1 MDLLAVSVV
10 MPAYNEAVNLPVVLS
25 ELRDVLDGLQ
35 LPWEIVV
42 VDDGSTDATRTVL
55 DRLETEVPGLRQVRL
70 GSNLGK
76 SAALDAGLGRA
87 GGEVIVLM
95 DADGQDD
102 PAELPKLLSAIDDG
116 LDMVTGSRSA
126 NRADR
131 LVKRST
137 SRVYNRVTR
146 AVTGIDAADM
156 NSGFKVMRR
165 ETANALTIH
174 GELHRYLPVL
184 AAWSGFS
191 VGEVPVTHRQRL
203 AGDTKFGVNRFWRG
217 LLDLLTV
224 RFLTRYTGRPFHL
237 FGGIGLLSGLV
248 GSGLLVWMLIDRL
261 SGATIGTRPALIAGV
276 LFTIMSVQ
284 LLSFGLLGELIA
296 HGNARR
302 GRPVPGREVP
312 PGGDRRLIARLDD
325 DIDIGDVVGTEG
337 DDAFDD
343 VPIDH
348 VPIDHV
354 PIDHVPIEV
363 VAIEEVAIATSSRR
377 RGPRPDDQVVLIRA
391 LSPAARLTALFL
403 VVCVTAPVVIAFLR
417 MQGLV
422 GSAPRFSAFGDSAY
436 LALRSRDVFAGP
448 TPLVGS
454 QSSAATKVMIMQP
467 GPAQFFAQAPWIG
480 WLGGDLGSLLFA
492 AIASASAAVGVVWV
506 ILRRFGVLGA
516 AAAALIVIAVEAQL
530 GAGALVD
537 VISSTHGQL
546 PVLFAVLICAM
557 VVTGDL
563 RLFPLAVAVSSYV
576 LQLHLSLVG
585 YGLLVIPLLVAALVV
600 GLRRTRRGRA
610 AWFVPWAI
618 AGVVIGVAMWAPPLI
633 DQFSDTG
640 NMAKVFSAASGGTAA
655 AGVERPTDELT
666 SGLASVFG
674 PIPALLAPPDRP
686 LGVWYFDRSDAQT
699 NVGLAVG
706 AGTVIAGL
714 SSFVIGLRRGRRATK
729 LPDGEDRAGAM
740 VAARRL
746 ASGATVLLCGVVL
759 ALIGVLFASRLRGLA
774 VLKPNNN
781 RWIVIAGAVVWL
793 GALLTLGS
801 SRMMANRV
809 RRQAE
814 GQTGQARNRRRV
826 GALVGVIVLA
836 GSAALVGTRPLEPTV
851 ADPWLGG
858 SRALAPAVRGA
869 WGDRGPVRFRSV
881 GPISAGGLQPA
892 LMLDMEE
899 HGADT
904 LTVGGVKA
912 LRAGYGDHRLAAND
926 DPPYV
931 LLQDGATVTP
941 KVGEPIGFVVARPTA
956 GDGSARADRIRACLE
971 RADDA
976 GAAVMLTAEGRRAV
990 VDPELVGDELENRLL
1005 AAALADPKVLFLTG
1019 LSSEAVGRGY
1029 IEPIQVA
1036 GCDGDDLDE
1045 LVGELLLSAWLVT

>member
-1 MDLLAVSVV
+1 MDPLAVSVV

-354 PIDHVPIEV
+354 PIEV

-699 NVGLAVG
+699 N
-706 AGTVIAGL
+706 
-714 SSFVIGLRRGRRATK
+714 
-729 LPDGEDRAGAM
+729 
-740 VAARRL
+740 
-746 ASGATVLLCGVVL
+746 
-759 ALIGVLFASRLRGLA
+759 
-774 VLKPNNN
+774 
-781 RWIVIAGAVVWL
+781 
-793 GALLTLGS
+793 
-801 SRMMANRV
+801 
-809 RRQAE
+809 
-814 GQTGQARNRRRV
+814 
-826 GALVGVIVLA
+826 
-836 GSAALVGTRPLEPTV
+836 
-851 ADPWLGG
+851 
-858 SRALAPAVRGA
+858 
-869 WGDRGPVRFRSV
+869 
-881 GPISAGGLQPA
+881 
-892 LMLDMEE
+892 
-899 HGADT
+899 
-904 LTVGGVKA
+904 
-912 LRAGYGDHRLAAND
+912 
-926 DPPYV
+926 
-931 LLQDGATVTP
+931 
-941 KVGEPIGFVVARPTA
+941 
-956 GDGSARADRIRACLE
+956 
-971 RADDA
+971 
-976 GAAVMLTAEGRRAV
+976 
-990 VDPELVGDELENRLL
+990 
-1005 AAALADPKVLFLTG
+1005 
-1019 LSSEAVGRGY
+1019 
-1029 IEPIQVA
+1029 
-1036 GCDGDDLDE
+1036 
-1045 LVGELLLSAWLVT
+1045 

>member
-1 MDLLAVSVV
+1 M
-10 MPAYNEAVNLPVVLS
+10 
-25 ELRDVLDGLQ
+25 
-35 LPWEIVV
+35 
-42 VDDGSTDATRTVL
+42 
-55 DRLETEVPGLRQVRL
+55 
-70 GSNLGK
+70 
-76 SAALDAGLGRA
+76 
-87 GGEVIVLM
+87 
-95 DADGQDD
+95 
-102 PAELPKLLSAIDDG
+102 
-116 LDMVTGSRSA
+116 
-126 NRADR
+126 
-131 LVKRST
+131 
-137 SRVYNRVTR
+137 
-146 AVTGIDAADM
+146 
-156 NSGFKVMRR
+156 
-165 ETANALTIH
+165 
-174 GELHRYLPVL
+174 
-184 AAWSGFS
+184 
-191 VGEVPVTHRQRL
+191 THRQRL
-203 AGDTKFGVNRFWRG
+203 VGDTKFGVNRFWRG

-354 PIDHVPIEV
+354 PIEHVPIEHVPIEV
-363 VAIEEVAIATSSRR
+363 VAIEEVAIATYSRR

-454 QSSAATKVMIMQP
+454 QSSAATRVMIMQP

-640 NMAKVFSAASGGTAA
+640 NMAKVFSAASGGPQWPALSVNRRA
-655 AGVERPTDELT
+655 DERAGVGLRPHPR
-666 SGLASVFG
+666 SAG
-674 PIPALLAPPDRP
+674 PAGSAA
-686 LGVWYFDRSDAQT
+686 GVWYFDR
-699 NVGLAVG
+699 
-706 AGTVIAGL
+706 
-714 SSFVIGLRRGRRATK
+714 
-729 LPDGEDRAGAM
+729 AM
-740 VAARRL
+740 
-746 ASGATVLLCGVVL
+746 
-759 ALIGVLFASRLRGLA
+759 
-774 VLKPNNN
+774 P
-781 RWIVIAGAVVWL
+781 
-793 GALLTLGS
+793 
-801 SRMMANRV
+801 
-809 RRQAE
+809 
-814 GQTGQARNRRRV
+814 
-826 GALVGVIVLA
+826 
-836 GSAALVGTRPLEPTV
+836 
-851 ADPWLGG
+851 
-858 SRALAPAVRGA
+858 
-869 WGDRGPVRFRSV
+869 
-881 GPISAGGLQPA
+881 
-892 LMLDMEE
+892 
-899 HGADT
+899 
-904 LTVGGVKA
+904 
-912 LRAGYGDHRLAAND
+912 
-926 DPPYV
+926 
-931 LLQDGATVTP
+931 
-941 KVGEPIGFVVARPTA
+941 RPT
-956 GDGSARADRIRACLE
+956 
-971 RADDA
+971 
-976 GAAVMLTAEGRRAV
+976 
-990 VDPELVGDELENRLL
+990 
-1005 AAALADPKVLFLTG
+1005 
-1019 LSSEAVGRGY
+1019 
-1029 IEPIQVA
+1029 
-1036 GCDGDDLDE
+1036 
-1045 LVGELLLSAWLVT
+1045 SAWRSAPEQ